1 MNLMWIAQL
10 AMKRPSDKTIR
21 IWRIVFGLILILAM
35 YYNLIYLNKWIET
48 MYFGQDLSNSEMT
61 IKYILVA
68 LWIVPVFMWAT
79 NICLAKKKYV
89 KIIQIIF
96 AILLMFIAWSV
107 LKESASLD
115 VDFLVW
121 FMSLFPLIAW
131 ITGKCITSNCLKYK
145 EKITKI
151 RV

>member
-1 MNLMWIAQL
+1 MNLMWIAQF
-10 AMKRPSDKTIR
+10 AMKRPTDKTIR
-21 IWRIVFGLILILAM
+21 IWRIVFGLILILSL
-35 YYNLIYLNKWIET
+35 YYNLIILNKWVET
-48 MYFGQDLSNSEMT
+48 TYFGQNLANYEMI
-61 IKYILVA
+61 IKYIVIA
-68 LWIVPVFMWAT
+68 IWIVPVFMWAT

-107 LKESASLD
+107 LEEYPSID
-115 VDFLVW
+115 IDFLVW
-121 FMSLFPLIAW
+121 IMSILPLFAW
-131 ITGKCITSNCLKYK
+131 ITWKCITSNCLKYN

>member
-1 MNLMWIAQL
+1 MNLMWIAQF
-10 AMKRPSDKTIR
+10 AMKRPTDKTIR
-21 IWRIVFGLILILAM
+21 IWRIVFGLILILSL
-35 YYNLIYLNKWIET
+35 YYNLIILNKWVET
-48 MYFGQDLSNSEMT
+48 TYFGQNLANYEMI
-61 IKYILVA
+61 IKYIVIA
-68 LWIVPVFMWAT
+68 IWIVPVFMWAS

-107 LKESASLD
+107 LEEYPSID
-115 VDFLVW
+115 IDFLVW
-121 FMSLFPLIAW
+121 IMSILPLFAW
-131 ITGKCITSNCLKYK
+131 ITWKCITSNCLKYN

>member
-1 MNLMWIAQL
+1 MWIAQF
-10 AMKRPSDKTIR
+10 AMKRPTDKTIR
-21 IWRIVFGLILILAM
+21 IWRIVFGLILILSL
-35 YYNLIYLNKWIET
+35 YYNLIILNKWVET
-48 MYFGQDLSNSEMT
+48 NYFGQNLANYEMI
-61 IKYILVA
+61 IKYIVIA
-68 LWIVPVFMWAT
+68 IWIVPVFMWAT

-107 LKESASLD
+107 LEEYPSID
-115 VDFLVW
+115 IDFLVW
-121 FMSLFPLIAW
+121 IMSILPLFAW
-131 ITGKCITSNCLKYK
+131 ITWKCITSNCLKYN

>member
-1 MNLMWIAQL
+1 MNLMWIAQF
-10 AMKRPSDKTIR
+10 AMKRPTDKTIR
-21 IWRIVFGLILILAM
+21 IWRIVFGLILILSL
-35 YYNLIYLNKWIET
+35 YYNLIILNKWVET
-48 MYFGQDLSNSEMT
+48 TYFGQNLANYEMI
-61 IKYILVA
+61 IKYIVIA
-68 LWIVPVFMWAT
+68 IWIVPVFMWAT

-107 LKESASLD
+107 LEEYPSID
-115 VDFLVW
+115 IDFLVW
-121 FMSLFPLIAW
+121 IMSILPLFAW
-131 ITGKCITSNCLKYK
+131 ITWKCITSKCLKYN